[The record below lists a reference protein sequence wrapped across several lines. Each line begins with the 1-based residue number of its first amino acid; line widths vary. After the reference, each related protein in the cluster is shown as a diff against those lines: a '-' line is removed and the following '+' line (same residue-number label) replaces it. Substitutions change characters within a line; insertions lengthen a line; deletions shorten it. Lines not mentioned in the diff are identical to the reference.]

1 MADATPAL
9 AALFKQLDP
18 ALQRADLNQL
28 QPLVDKIDV
37 AIREDNLE
45 SAFVAAQKEAN
56 NSPEKNTE
64 TAPAATPNAPPAV
77 GLPTTE
83 KNRFLVEGDLDDVEI
98 LYNANSKAPHIAQN
112 LRGDFVFSQN
122 EARIC
127 LFGQNSAGLALTV
140 EQAVLAKAD
149 TRQIA
154 VTVEPCNPEQL
165 LSYDIVA
172 TQRNAFLRDEE
183 R

>member
-1 MADATPAL
+1 VP
-9 AALFKQLDP
+9 
-18 ALQRADLNQL
+18 
-28 QPLVDKIDV
+28 
-37 AIREDNLE
+37 
-45 SAFVAAQKEAN
+45 
-56 NSPEKNTE
+56 
-64 TAPAATPNAPPAV
+64 PNAPPAV

-127 LFGQNSAGLALTV
+127 LFGQNPAGLALIA

-172 TQRNAFLRDEE
+172 TQRNAFLRTKRDDALALIKTIEDDDYRKLAEITAADLNKAADAE
-183 R
+183 RAQIEKIKAMPPTERRMALASCS